1 MSREFRSGMTFGE
14 ARRSAR
20 KRILPAPASSA
31 NASTRSARA
40 QDALGRRRRPGLGRP
55 FRGAQRLRSVRTS
68 LAHRSTMRSALRSVR
83 LAPSAPAPHVPHSL
97 APAPAVSYG
106 CSVVGAQRRYS
117 LAHEALAGVIPNDV
131 DATTPEF
138 QANVE
143 SMNALVGELDVLAEA
158 VRLGGSAKARDRH
171 VKKGKMLPRDRVQ
184 RLLDPHSPFL
194 ELSPF
199 AAHECYPGE
208 SIPGASIITGIG
220 RVSGVESM
228 IVANDATS
236 KGGSCAFDYR

>member
-1 MSREFRSGMTFGE
+1 
-14 ARRSAR
+14 
-20 KRILPAPASSA
+20 
-31 NASTRSARA
+31 
-40 QDALGRRRRPGLGRP
+40 
-55 FRGAQRLRSVRTS
+55 
-68 LAHRSTMRSALRSVR
+68 MRSALRRSAR
-83 LAPSAPAPHVPHSL
+83 LAAPPSAPAPRSL
-97 APAPAVSYG
+97 APAPAVRYG

-117 LAHEALAGVIPNDV
+117 LAHEALAGVVPNDV

-220 RVSGVESM
+220 RVSGVECM
-228 IVANDATS
+228 VVANDATS
-236 KGGSCAFDYR
+236 KGGSCAFDHR